1 MLDRGFYY
9 AGVFGCLIL
18 AAVAL
23 AGAEEKIGCVAPSA
37 KEAKPLAVGATLPAV
52 EVQTTGGET
61 VKLNE
66 ALADQAAAIVFYR
79 GHWCP
84 FCMKH
89 LQKLQEIE
97 GPLKDAGVQLVAITT
112 DKPEIA
118 ANTQKQGFD
127 FTLYSDSN
135 LNAAKAMGVAFQ
147 LDPDTAAKYRET
159 LVENTG
165 HDKGQLPVP
174 SVFLVDKAGKIQF
187 VFSNP
192 DYKIRLSNEELL
204 GEVKKLAR

>member
-1 MLDRGFYY
+1 MLDRGFNY
-9 AGVFGCLIL
+9 AGVFGCLLL

-23 AGAEEKIGCVAPSA
+23 AVSEETSGVVAPSA
-37 KEAKPLAVGATLPAV
+37 EEAKPLVAGATLPAV

-97 GPLKDAGVQLVAITT
+97 APLKDAGVKLVAITT
-112 DKPEIA
+112 DKPEVA
-118 ANTQKQGFD
+118 AKTQSQGFD
-127 FTLYSDSN
+127 FTIFSDSN

-147 LDPDTAAKYRET
+147 LDPETAAKYRDT

-174 SVFLVDKAGKIQF
+174 SVFLVDKSGKIQF

-192 DYKIRLSNEELL
+192 DYKIRLSNDELL
-204 GEVKKLAR
+204 REVKKLAQ

>member
-1 MLDRGFYY
+1 MFDRGFYY

-18 AAVAL
+18 SAVAL
-23 AGAEEKIGCVAPSA
+23 AGSEEKIADVAPSA
-37 KEAKPLAVGATLPAV
+37 QEAKPLAAGAELPEV
-52 EVQTTGGET
+52 EVQTTDGKT
-61 VKLNE
+61 VKLRKD
-66 ALADQAAAIVFYR
+66 LSGQAAAIVFYR

-97 GPLKDAGVQLVAITT
+97 AQMKEAGVKLVAITT

-118 ANTQKQGFD
+118 AKTQQQGFD
-127 FTLYSDSN
+127 FTIYSDST

-147 LDPDTAAKYRET
+147 LDPDTAAKYRDT

-174 SVFLVDKAGKIQF
+174 SVFLVDKAG
-187 VFSNP
+187 
-192 DYKIRLSNEELL
+192 
-204 GEVKKLAR
+204 

>member
-1 MLDRGFYY
+1 MLDRGFNY
-9 AGVFGCLIL
+9 AGVFGCLLL

-23 AGAEEKIGCVAPSA
+23 AVSEETSGVVAPRA
-37 KEAKPLAVGATLPAV
+37 EEAKPLVAGAALPAV

-97 GPLKDAGVQLVAITT
+97 APLKDAGVKLVAITT
-112 DKPEIA
+112 DKPEVA
-118 ANTQKQGFD
+118 AKTQSQGFD
-127 FTLYSDSN
+127 FTIFSDSN

-147 LDPDTAAKYRET
+147 LDPETAAKYRDT

-174 SVFLVDKAGKIQF
+174 SVFLVDKSGKIQF

-192 DYKIRLSNEELL
+192 DYKIRLSNDELL
-204 GEVKKLAR
+204 REVKKLAQ

>member
-18 AAVAL
+18 SAVAL
-23 AGAEEKIGCVAPSA
+23 AGSEERNDGVAPSA
-37 KEAKPLAVGATLPAV
+37 QEAKPLAAGAELPKV

-89 LQKLQEIE
+89 LQKLC
-97 GPLKDAGVQLVAITT
+97 
-112 DKPEIA
+112 
-118 ANTQKQGFD
+118 
-127 FTLYSDSN
+127 Y
-135 LNAAKAMGVAFQ
+135 
-147 LDPDTAAKYRET
+147 
-159 LVENTG
+159 
-165 HDKGQLPVP
+165 
-174 SVFLVDKAGKIQF
+174 
-187 VFSNP
+187 
-192 DYKIRLSNEELL
+192 
-204 GEVKKLAR
+204 

>member
-23 AGAEEKIGCVAPSA
+23 AVSEEKDGTVAPSA
-37 KEAKPLAVGATLPAV
+37 KEAKPLAVGATLPEV
-52 EVQTTGGET
+52 EVETTGGET
-61 VKLNE
+61 VTLNE

-97 GPLKDAGVQLVAITT
+97 APMKEAGVKLVAITT

-127 FTLYSDSN
+127 FTIYSDST

-147 LDPDTAAKYRET
+147 LDPETAAKYRDT

-174 SVFLVDKAGKIQF
+174 SVFLVDKSGKIQF

-192 DYKIRLSNEELL
+192 DYKIRFSNEDLL
-204 GEVKKLAR
+204 AEVKKLTK

>member
-1 MLDRGFYY
+1 MFDRGLYY

-18 AAVAL
+18 SAVAL
-23 AGAEEKIGCVAPSA
+23 AGSEEKIANVAPSA
-37 KEAKPLAVGATLPAV
+37 QEAKPLTVGAELPEV
-52 EVQTTGGET
+52 EVQTTDGKT
-61 VKLNE
+61 VKLRDD
-66 ALADQAAAIVFYR
+66 LSGQAAAIVFYR

-97 GPLKDAGVQLVAITT
+97 AQMKEAGVKLVAITT

-118 ANTQKQGFD
+118 ARTQQQGFD
-127 FTLYSDSN
+127 FTIYSDST

-147 LDPDTAAKYRET
+147 LDPDTAAKYRDT

-174 SVFLVDKAGKIQF
+174 AVFLVDKTGKIQF

-192 DYKIRLSNEELL
+192 DYKIRLSNEDLL
-204 GEVKKLAR
+204 AEVTKLAK